1 MSLDTFIER
10 LEIIGMDYR
19 QTGPDSYIS
28 CCPAHKDRSPSLS
41 IKGLPDGRVL
51 LHCFA
56 GCTWYEILMVC
67 NLEPK
72 DIMPANDNYQPLRSA
87 VKAGERRFINDMTLL
102 IAQSALE
109 RGERL
114 SESDKETVLRAKLD
128 ELKGTNKAP
137 WEH

>member
-1 MSLDTFIER
+1 MSLEAFIER

-19 QTGPDSYIS
+19 QTGPDSYMS

-56 GCTWYEILMVC
+56 GCSWDEILMVC

-102 IAQSALE
+102 IAQSALD

-114 SESDKETVLRAKLD
+114 SESDKEAVLKARLD
-128 ELKGTNKAP
+128 ELKGANKAP
-137 WEH
+137 WEY

>member
-1 MSLDTFIER
+1 MSLETFIER

-72 DIMPANDNYQPLRSA
+72 DIMPATDNYQPLRSA

-114 SESDKETVLRAKLD
+114 SESDKETVLKARLD
-128 ELKGTNKAP
+128 ELRGTNKAP
-137 WEH
+137 WEY